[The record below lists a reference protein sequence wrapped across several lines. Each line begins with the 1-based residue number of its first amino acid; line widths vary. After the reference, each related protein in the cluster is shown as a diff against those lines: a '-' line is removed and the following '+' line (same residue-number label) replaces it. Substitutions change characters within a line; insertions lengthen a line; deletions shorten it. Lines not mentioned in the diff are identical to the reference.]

1 MAAKK
6 KVVKKAVKKTVRK
19 ALKPAAR
26 IVRKVKKAIQK
37 AVQKGP
43 VVPVAVEPTV
53 PKVPRFSAE
62 GVLQNREDFIVS
74 PEGQLTP
81 RS

>member
-26 IVRKVKKAIQK
+26 IVRKVKRAIRKAI
-37 AVQKGP
+37 QKGP
-43 VVPVAVEPTV
+43 VVPVPAPPV
-53 PKVPRFSAE
+53 PKTPRFSAE
-62 GVLQNREDFIVS
+62 GVLQNREDFIVG